1 MVAEE
6 KGVGGGMEWE
16 LGVSGCEL
24 LFTECINYKVL
35 LYTRENCIQ
44 HPVINHDR
52 KEYEKRKECTHALYN
67 SITLLHSSN

>member
-6 KGVGGGMEWE
+6 KRVGGGMEWE

-35 LYTRENCIQ
+35 LYTRENYIQ

-52 KEYEKRKECTHALYN
+52 KEYEKRKNVHMHYI

>member
-6 KGVGGGMEWE
+6 KRVGGGMEWE

-35 LYTRENCIQ
+35 LYTRENYIQ

-67 SITLLHSSN
+67 SITLPHSSN